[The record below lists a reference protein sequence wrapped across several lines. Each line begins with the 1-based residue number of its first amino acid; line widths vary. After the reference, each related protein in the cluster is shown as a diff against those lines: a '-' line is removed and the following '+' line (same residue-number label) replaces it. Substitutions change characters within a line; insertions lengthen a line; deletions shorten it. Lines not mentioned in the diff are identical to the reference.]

1 MLPGE
6 ESTAVEARLLGR
18 SEAVLLGR
26 SEAGMLGRSEA
37 GLLGTSEVMPGRHED
52 VKKGLSGRPEAV
64 I

>member
-37 GLLGTSEVMPGRHED
+37 GLLGTSEVRHED